1 MREVLRPIKSLLSNA
16 KLNYYRHRL
25 AALGEKSVIEVGV
38 SLQYPERITIGMSSR
53 IGRNVTLRANTK
65 RSPGILIGDDVCI
78 LDSALIASNEG
89 KVVIGDR
96 SLLGP
101 LCLIYGNGNV
111 TIGSN
116 VLIAA
121 RTSIST
127 VSHHTDRCD
136 IPINQQG
143 TFCDP
148 IVIEDD
154 VWIGMNTVILQGVR
168 IGRGAII
175 GAGALVNKSI
185 PAWNIAVG
193 TPVKLIGRRKDA
205 PVPKLVEMVGRR

>member
-1 MREVLRPIKSLLSNA
+1 MREVPRPINSLLLIARLS
-16 KLNYYRHRL
+16 YYRHRL
-25 AALGEKSVIEVGV
+25 GALGEKSTIESGV
-38 SLQYPERITIGMSSR
+38 DFQYPEHVTIGNSSH
-53 IGRNVTLRANTK
+53 IGRNVALRANTK
-65 RSPGILIGDDVCI
+65 RNPGIVIGDGVNI
-78 LDSALIASNEG
+78 LDSTLIATNEG
-89 KVVIGDR
+89 KIIIGDR

-101 LCLIYGNGNV
+101 FCLIYGNGNV

-116 VLIAA
+116 VLISA

-136 IPINQQG
+136 IPINEQG
-143 TFCDP
+143 TFYDP
-148 IVIEDD
+148 VVIEDD

-175 GAGALVNKSI
+175 GAGATVNKSI

-193 TPVKLIGRRKDA
+193 SPAKLIGRRKDA
-205 PVPKLVEMVGRR
+205 PVPKLVQMVGRG

>member
-1 MREVLRPIKSLLSNA
+1 MREVLRPINSLLSIA
-16 KLNYYRHRL
+16 RQSYYRNRL
-25 AALGEKSVIEVGV
+25 GALGENCIIERGV
-38 SLQYPERITIGMSSR
+38 DLQHPEHISIGDSNR

-65 RSPGILIGDDVCI
+65 RNPGIVIGDAVSI

-89 KVVIGDR
+89 KIIIGER

-101 LCLIYGNGNV
+101 FCLIYGNGNV

-121 RTSIST
+121 QTSIST
-127 VSHHTDRCD
+127 VSHYTDRCD
-136 IPINQQG
+136 IPINEQG